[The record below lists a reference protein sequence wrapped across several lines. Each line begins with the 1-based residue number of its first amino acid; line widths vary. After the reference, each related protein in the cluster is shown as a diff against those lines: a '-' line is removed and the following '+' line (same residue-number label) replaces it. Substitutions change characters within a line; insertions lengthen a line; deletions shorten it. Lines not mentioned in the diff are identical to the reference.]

1 MKDMDELLKRN
12 LLPDCVPEECLNAS
26 ILKTAKETQTMKKK
40 TFRSGAAA
48 AAAVAIL
55 AIGSVS
61 GYAAYRYLTPSQVAD
76 QMTEDGRLAKAFE
89 SKDAITV
96 NETQKT
102 DGYDITLMGLV
113 SGKHLSPVAPEA
125 SQEEIDQEKTYAV
138 VAIARE
144 DGKAMPDIMDAD
156 YQTFCVSAL
165 IHGKNFLDVNNATL
179 NAGVSS
185 FVQDG
190 VQYEI
195 LECDNLETFANM
207 GVYMGVVES
216 FGNESQAFTLD
227 EETGDYS
234 INEDFDGMKALF
246 TIPLDKTKADD
257 TAAEMYFAQLEQ
269 QEESQITEDE
279 DDVADVEATSDEGR
293 LASEWEQKLIG
304 FGTFASEEAQEY
316 IRQHAEI
323 ISQET
328 YTANADGGFSVK
340 SDAGAAEY
348 SAEALPEETGVETV
362 FGYSSDGTLAGT
374 AWDTITKNT
383 DGTYTYTVYRPV
395 NMQ

>member
-144 DGKAMPDIMDAD
+144 DGKAMP
-156 YQTFCVSAL
+156 
-165 IHGKNFLDVNNATL
+165 
-179 NAGVSS
+179 
-185 FVQDG
+185 
-190 VQYEI
+190 
-195 LECDNLETFANM
+195 
-207 GVYMGVVES
+207 
-216 FGNESQAFTLD
+216 
-227 EETGDYS
+227 
-234 INEDFDGMKALF
+234 
-246 TIPLDKTKADD
+246 
-257 TAAEMYFAQLEQ
+257 
-269 QEESQITEDE
+269 
-279 DDVADVEATSDEGR
+279 
-293 LASEWEQKLIG
+293 EW
-304 FGTFASEEAQEY
+304 
-316 IRQHAEI
+316 
-323 ISQET
+323 
-328 YTANADGGFSVK
+328 
-340 SDAGAAEY
+340 
-348 SAEALPEETGVETV
+348 
-362 FGYSSDGTLAGT
+362 
-374 AWDTITKNT
+374 
-383 DGTYTYTVYRPV
+383 
-395 NMQ
+395 